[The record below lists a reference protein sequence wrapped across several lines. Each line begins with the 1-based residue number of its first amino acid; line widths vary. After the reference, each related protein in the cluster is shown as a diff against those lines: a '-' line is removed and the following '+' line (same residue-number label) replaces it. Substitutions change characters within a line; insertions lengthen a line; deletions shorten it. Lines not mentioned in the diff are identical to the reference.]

1 MIKYKMDTGY
11 ENVIKKHPLG
21 HYFTTFSS
29 KPLQVVSATKERL
42 YHHYS
47 EENQKIFPEYD
58 INTHVVYA
66 KGDHPN
72 EFLVLSNRLSNIEE
86 SADFKG
92 IFRSDMHD
100 FSLVFKKFKLPDFKY
115 INTALEGFTEFK
127 QSIQDWVSH
136 PTRTGLLLYGP
147 PGNGKTLTI
156 MNELK
161 KLESQI
167 DIALFITGSSDLNDL
182 LDWEPILRG
191 KKVALI
197 FEEISN
203 RMENNTPSESLLRF
217 LDGDSSWDSP
227 LIIATTNHPE
237 LLAKSLVCRPGRFNS
252 LIFFDNPSSDIRMSF
267 LKNLKVK
274 KHLKD
279 LVKITEGMSFDYLH
293 TIVRVSNLRNEDVF
307 KTVERYKKQM
317 KLFKNGFKE
326 YSSFGFND

>member
-1 MIKYKMDTGY
+1 
-11 ENVIKKHPLG
+11 
-21 HYFTTFSS
+21 
-29 KPLQVVSATKERL
+29 
-42 YHHYS
+42 
-47 EENQKIFPEYD
+47 
-58 INTHVVYA
+58 
-66 KGDHPN
+66 
-72 EFLVLSNRLSNIEE
+72 
-86 SADFKG
+86 
-92 IFRSDMHD
+92 
-100 FSLVFKKFKLPDFKY
+100 
-115 INTALEGFTEFK
+115 
-127 QSIQDWVSH
+127 
-136 PTRTGLLLYGP
+136 
-147 PGNGKTLTI
+147 